1 MPQLSRWKTK
11 TGSRQIIVQMH
22 VKAENPTGPPPSLRM
37 VFGRMVRETADAD
50 HEHERQSGRGGGLA
64 LRLRRDVEGGILV
77 RGNMAAMI
85 AGVVAVVA
93 AASSWCTRVSYKCGK
108 SLSLL
113 SSACNTLV
121 TPTPPCGQ
129 TSFR

>member
-1 MPQLSRWKTK
+1 MLIMNMSARAVVAVAWR
-11 TGSRQIIVQMH
+11 SAS
-22 VKAENPTGPPPSLRM
+22 AET
-37 VFGRMVRETADAD
+37 
-50 HEHERQSGRGGGLA
+50 
-64 LRLRRDVEGGILV
+64 VEGGILV